1 MERVYVAIPL
11 DKVNWPD
18 ALKNEVLSLFSV
30 QRLIY
35 LLLNRRNIGHTV
47 DGSDLT
53 LRRVIA
59 DKRLCLCVICL
70 EPLAN
75 DFFRIVFAAL
85 ELRSTAPVADA
96 LFLRLLEEGVVCLLY
111 TSPSPRDS

>member
-18 ALKNEVLSLFSV
+18 DPKNLVLSLFSV

-35 LLLNRRNIGHTV
+35 LLLNRRNSGHTV

-53 LRRVIA
+53 
-59 DKRLCLCVICL
+59 
-70 EPLAN
+70 
-75 DFFRIVFAAL
+75 
-85 ELRSTAPVADA
+85 
-96 LFLRLLEEGVVCLLY
+96 
-111 TSPSPRDS
+111 